1 MSSVTTRLTL
11 TVPVDPTTSVA
22 LLWSAF
28 ARPPADAV
36 HLNWFSERIAGD
48 RVAAKL
54 LLHTGT
60 RTFPLSDGVLAVSIS
75 AFWSGTAVR

>member
-1 MSSVTTRLTL
+1 MAELTDGRLVLIEVNATAA
-11 TVPVDPTTSVA
+11 PT
-22 LLWSAF
+22 
-28 ARPPADAV
+28 PADAV

-60 RTFPLSDGVLAVSIS
+60 RTFPLQEGVLAVSIS
-75 AFWSGTAVR
+75 AFWNGTAVN

>member
-1 MSSVTTRLTL
+1 MTAT
-11 TVPVDPTTSVA
+11 PT
-22 LLWSAF
+22 
-28 ARPPADAV
+28 PADAV